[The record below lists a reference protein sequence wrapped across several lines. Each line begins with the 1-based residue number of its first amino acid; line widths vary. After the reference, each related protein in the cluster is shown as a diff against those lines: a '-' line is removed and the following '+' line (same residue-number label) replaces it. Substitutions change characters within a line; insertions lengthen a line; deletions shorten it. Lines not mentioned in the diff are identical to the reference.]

1 MLGKALHQSDLLK
14 GQGGSA
20 RRDHIM
26 HSCLVHT
33 DYVGVALHE
42 VYLIGL
48 TDSLLGLKEPIKHL
62 RLVVNL

>member
-14 GQGGSA
+14 GEGGSA
-20 RRDHIM
+20 RRDHIV
-26 HSCLVHT
+26 HSRLVHA

-42 VYLIGL
+42 VNLIGL
-48 TDSLLGLKEPIKHL
+48 TNCLLGLKETIKHL